1 MEKFAVAY
9 SRALV
14 GLKTPLIEIEAQ
26 LSNGLPQFHIVG
38 LPETEVKE
46 SRDRVRAAILQSGF
60 SFPNQKITINLAPA
74 ELPKESGRYDL
85 PIALALLAA
94 AHQIRGDL
102 LHYEFAG
109 ELALSGSLRAVRGGL
124 LFLKAAEE
132 AGRIFIG
139 PKCNESA
146 AALFPKS
153 DALFAENLQQV
164 IAHLNGAETLQL
176 SKIQVIDSP
185 LIKKNQLDLNEVKGQ
200 QSAKRALEIAAAGRH
215 NLLLEGPPGTGKSM
229 LAARLPSILTPL
241 NRQEMI
247 ENAIIHSISDHFP
260 IQPQWSYN
268 RPFRCPHHT
277 ASAVAVIGGGAHP
290 RPGEITL
297 AHNGVLFLDEL
308 PEFPRKVMEVLREPL
323 ENREIHISR
332 TAAQVTYP
340 ADFQLIA
347 AMNPC
352 PCGFYGHPQQHC
364 TCTLEQ
370 IKRYRSKVS
379 GPFLD
384 RIDLIIQVPAI
395 PVEKILQDP
404 KTIESSATVAK
415 RVEQAQA
422 RQYQRQGK
430 LNALLSAK
438 EVEEIASID
447 NEARLFLLSHMNNL
461 QLSTRSYHKILRIAR
476 TLADLKGQEKVDK
489 SHVIQAITFRRGL
502 HL

>member
-1 MEKFAVAY
+1 MC
-9 SRALV
+9 
-14 GLKTPLIEIEAQ
+14 I
-26 LSNGLPQFHIVG
+26 
-38 LPETEVKE
+38 
-46 SRDRVRAAILQSGF
+46 RDR
-60 SFPNQKITINLAPA
+60 
-74 ELPKESGRYDL
+74 
-85 PIALALLAA
+85 
-94 AHQIRGDL
+94 
-102 LHYEFAG
+102 
-109 ELALSGSLRAVRGGL
+109 
-124 LFLKAAEE
+124 
-132 AGRIFIG
+132 
-139 PKCNESA
+139 
-146 AALFPKS
+146 
-153 DALFAENLQQV
+153 
-164 IAHLNGAETLQL
+164 
-176 SKIQVIDSP
+176 
-185 LIKKNQLDLNEVKGQ
+185 
-200 QSAKRALEIAAAGRH
+200 
-215 NLLLEGPPGTGKSM
+215 
-229 LAARLPSILTPL
+229 
-241 NRQEMI
+241 
-247 ENAIIHSISDHFP
+247 
-260 IQPQWSYN
+260 
-268 RPFRCPHHT
+268 
-277 ASAVAVIGGGAHP
+277 
-290 RPGEITL
+290 
-297 AHNGVLFLDEL
+297 
-308 PEFPRKVMEVLREPL
+308 REPL

-347 AMNPC
+347 TMNPC

-404 KTIESSATVAK
+404 KTIESSAIVAK

-438 EVEEIASID
+438 EVEEIAFID